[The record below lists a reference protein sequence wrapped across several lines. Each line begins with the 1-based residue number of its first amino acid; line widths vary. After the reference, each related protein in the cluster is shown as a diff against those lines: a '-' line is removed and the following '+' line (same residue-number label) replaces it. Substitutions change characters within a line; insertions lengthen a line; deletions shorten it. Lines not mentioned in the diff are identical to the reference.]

1 MTNIV
6 EASNMTKEIQA
17 MSRSKSKSPKGDFA
31 TIFKEETE
39 TLKPDMAGEGEPVAI
54 GTLVETEEIV
64 KEPSQERVT
73 IDEEVDENDGAISL
87 LSSLIQGSPPRQIK
101 SSIPGLKSVEGQD
114 AAGANLPIT
123 GNLEFQEPSSDQLIK
138 GSPEIQELAKVEEIN
153 AFKVGTSA
161 PEEIQKV
168 LPQEIKETVTNAVSD
183 DLTETKFK
191 DVLPEKLS
199 KRDAI
204 IASENRIEL
213 EPKKFESNTFN
224 SKILPKIEESLE
236 KIDLAFPS
244 GETKEKEASSNS
256 QKKSQVESMENLPS
270 TIKANGI
277 PKLQIA
283 SPPEVT
289 KAQGENLEVLTK
301 EILHQ
306 METLTDGNKT
316 MVTVKLNPEEMGEM
330 EISLSMEEGRLT
342 GKIVV
347 GNKEIQQI
355 FTDKLH
361 ELNQTLKEN
370 RIDVASFEVK
380 VSPDQNQNQN
390 QDQARHQGRRAMEYS
405 NRFNGH
411 RNGSTQTEEWR
422 RPAKTSN
429 RGIDILA

>member
-6 EASNMTKEIQA
+6 EASNVTKEVQL

-31 TIFKEETE
+31 TIFKVEAE
-39 TLKPDMAGEGEPVAI
+39 TLKPDMAGEGEPVALS
-54 GTLVETEEIV
+54 TLVETEETV
-64 KEPSQERVT
+64 KEPAQERVT

-87 LSSLIQGSPPRQIK
+87 LSNLIQGSPPRQLK
-101 SSIPGLKSVEGQD
+101 SSIPSLKSVECQD
-114 AAGANLPIT
+114 AVGANLPIT

-138 GSPEIQELAKVEEIN
+138 GSPETQELAKVEEIN

-161 PEEIQKV
+161 SEEIQKV

-191 DVLPEKLS
+191 DVLSEKLS

-213 EPKKFESNTFN
+213 EPEKLESNTFN
-224 SKILPKIEESLE
+224 SKVLPEIEESVE
-236 KIDLAFPS
+236 NIDLAFPS
-244 GETKEKEASSNS
+244 GEANGKEASSHL

-270 TIKANGI
+270 TIKASGI
-277 PKLQIA
+277 PKLQIV
-283 SPPEVT
+283 SPPEV
-289 KAQGENLEVLTK
+289 KRVESENLEVVTK

-361 ELNQTLKEN
+361 ELNQTLREN

-390 QDQARHQGRRAMEYS
+390 QDQARHQGRRVMEYS

-411 RNGSTQTEEWR
+411 RNGSTQTEEWH
-422 RPAKTSN
+422 RPANTSN